1 MGFSNSFVVFLTLD
15 SVYVHYSPDGRR
27 VKTKA
32 QLARILGNKFDL
44 AGFDFRTGRIL
55 SGGVHRRKFE
65 SFLPYFCCQQFCG

>member
-1 MGFSNSFVVFLTLD
+1 M
-15 SVYVHYSPDGRR
+15 HCSPDGRR

-55 SGGVHRRKFE
+55 SGGVHRRKFLAV
-65 SFLPYFCCQQFCG
+65 FFVFVTKHFMKFC